1 MTTEEKYEALTAL
14 LRALPDVLS
23 PMQIAR
29 TLHQSK
35 NLIYDLLKK
44 GELKSYQYS
53 GKYLIAK
60 LDLIDYMMDHTDD
73 DRSHHFKI
81 GGGRDGK

>member
-1 MTTEEKYEALTAL
+1 MTNEEKRAAIENL
-14 LRALPDVLS
+14 LRALPDVVS

-35 NLIYDLLKK
+35 NFIYELLKK
-44 GELKSYQYS
+44 GKIKSYIYS

-60 LDLIDYMMDHTDD
+60 LDLIDYILTRDGGGK
-73 DRSHHFKI
+73 HFKV
-81 GGGRDGK
+81 GDRHNGK

>member
-35 NLIYDLLKK
+35 NLIYDL
-44 GELKSYQYS
+44 
-53 GKYLIAK
+53 AK
-60 LDLIDYMMDHTDD
+60 LDLIDYMMEHTDD
-73 DRSHHFKI
+73 DRSHHFKA
-81 GGGRDGK
+81 